1 MTGEC
6 FMYKIFSAAPG
17 LAHARPRPIKMKV
30 TQDTIKKATRIDYCN
45 KCYEGS
51 LQVAKRS
58 GSN

>member
-6 FMYKIFSAAPG
+6 FMYKIFSAAQG
-17 LAHARPRPIKMKV
+17 WPRPIKMKV